1 MNWTGEAIAVA
12 TGGRLHGGEHVG
24 PVSTDSR
31 GGIVGAWFV
40 ALVGERFDG
49 HDFAEGAAA
58 AGAGGGV
65 FSRPVP
71 GWARAWVEVPDTT
84 AALQALGAAARDRL
98 KGPVVGVGGAAGK
111 TTTRV
116 LVALALAPLGTV
128 HQTQANLNNHL
139 GVPLTLLGAEEGAA
153 ASVVELG
160 TSAPGEILTLTSIA
174 RPDVRLIVNIG
185 PEHLEELGGIEGVA
199 REECV
204 LFDSARPGDV
214 CLVNT
219 DDPWL
224 AAWPI
229 AGRVIRWGRAANAD
243 VRLVHAEVDG
253 PGWCTRAT
261 YDTPLGRVELTLPA
275 PGEHLAHNAAA
286 AVAAALA
293 LGVDLHQAA
302 RAMAAYAPVGMR
314 LRPVRLPGEILAI
327 NDAYNANPPSMRASL
342 ATLTTMPGRRVAVLG
357 DMLELGVDEA
367 RLHDEVVGEADRKGL
382 DLLLLVGP
390 RMVRSHALAVR
401 TPTWASVDGP
411 ALASQLANWLQPGDT
426 VLFKGSRG
434 ARVERVLDA
443 LTLLLE
449 ARP

>member
-1 MNWTGEAIAVA
+1 MNWTGEAIAAA
-12 TGGRLHGGEHVG
+12 TGGKLHGGEHLG

-31 GGIVGAWFV
+31 GGIAGAWFV

-65 FSRPVP
+65 FSRAVP
-71 GWARAWVEVPDTT
+71 GWTRAWVEVPDTT

-98 KGPVVGVGGAAGK
+98 MGPVVGVGGAAGK

-116 LVALALAPLGTV
+116 LVALALSPLGAV

-139 GVPLTLLGAEEGAA
+139 GVPLTLLGAQEHAA

-160 TSAPGEILTLTSIA
+160 TSAPGEIQTLATIA

-204 LFDSARPGDV
+204 LFDSARSGDV

-224 AAWPI
+224 SAWRI
-229 AGRVIRWGRAANAD
+229 AGRVIRWGRAADAD
-243 VRLVHAEVDG
+243 VRLAQAEVDG
-253 PGWCTRAT
+253 PGWCTRAS
-261 YDTPLGRVELTLPA
+261 YDTPQGRVVLTLPA

-286 AVAAALA
+286 ALAAALA

-302 RAMAAYAPVGMR
+302 RAMEAYAPVGMR
-314 LRPVRLPGEILAI
+314 LRPTRLPGEILAI

-367 RLHDEVVGEADRKGL
+367 RLHDEVVAEADTKGL

-390 RMVRSHALAVR
+390 RMVRSHHLAER
-401 TPTWASVDGP
+401 TPAWADVDGP
-411 ALASQLANWLQPGDT
+411 ALAPQLAAWLQSGDT